1 MGKIYVVGLGPG
13 NKENMTFR
21 AYDVL
26 KNSDI
31 IIGYK
36 TYVDLI
42 EDMFPDKKIIKSYM
56 KKEVARCEETLKLA
70 LEGNIISLI
79 SSNMTF
85 RAYDVL
91 KNSDI
96 IIGYKTYVDLIEGMF
111 PDKKIIKSYMKKEV
125 ARCEET
131 LKLALEG
138 NIISLISSG
147 DAGVYGMAGL
157 MLEIAGDQVE
167 VEIVPG
173 ITSANASA
181 SLGGAPIVHDSV
193 NISLSNLLT
202 DWELIKK
209 RIDLASQGDFVITLY
224 NPKSSGR
231 PELINEARDIMLKH
245 KRKDTPVLIA
255 RNVGREGENYDIT
268 TLSEMLD
275 YEINMFSTVII
286 GNSNTKVI
294 NNKIITPRGYKV

>member
-13 NKENMTFR
+13 NKE
-21 AYDVL
+21 
-26 KNSDI
+26 
-31 IIGYK
+31 
-36 TYVDLI
+36 
-42 EDMFPDKKIIKSYM
+42 
-56 KKEVARCEETLKLA
+56 
-70 LEGNIISLI
+70 
-79 SSNMTF
+79 NMTF

-157 MLEIAGDQVE
+157 MLEIAGGQVE

-231 PELINEARDIMLKH
+231 SELINEARDIMLKY

-268 TLSEMLD
+268 ILDKMLD

-286 GNSNTKVI
+286 GNSNTKVL
-294 NNKIITPRGYKV
+294 NNKMITPRGYKV

>member
-13 NKENMTFR
+13 NKE
-21 AYDVL
+21 
-26 KNSDI
+26 
-31 IIGYK
+31 
-36 TYVDLI
+36 
-42 EDMFPDKKIIKSYM
+42 
-56 KKEVARCEETLKLA
+56 
-70 LEGNIISLI
+70 
-79 SSNMTF
+79 NMTF

-138 NIISLISSG
+138 NVISLISSG

-157 MLEIAGDQVE
+157 MLEIANGQVE

-286 GNSNTKVI
+286 GNSNTKVL

>member
-13 NKENMTFR
+13 NKE
-21 AYDVL
+21 
-26 KNSDI
+26 
-31 IIGYK
+31 
-36 TYVDLI
+36 
-42 EDMFPDKKIIKSYM
+42 
-56 KKEVARCEETLKLA
+56 
-70 LEGNIISLI
+70 
-79 SSNMTF
+79 NMTF

-138 NIISLISSG
+138 NVISLISSG

-157 MLEIAGDQVE
+157 MLEIAGGQVE

-268 TLSEMLD
+268 TLDKMLD

-286 GNSNTKVI
+286 GNSNTKVL
-294 NNKIITPRGYKV
+294 NNKMITPRGYKV

>member
-13 NKENMTFR
+13 NKE
-21 AYDVL
+21 
-26 KNSDI
+26 
-31 IIGYK
+31 
-36 TYVDLI
+36 
-42 EDMFPDKKIIKSYM
+42 
-56 KKEVARCEETLKLA
+56 
-70 LEGNIISLI
+70 
-79 SSNMTF
+79 NMTF

-157 MLEIAGDQVE
+157 MLEIANGQVE

-255 RNVGREGENYDIT
+255 RNVGREGEDYDIT
-268 TLSEMLD
+268 TLDKMLD

-286 GNSNTKVI
+286 GNSNTKVL
-294 NNKIITPRGYKV
+294 NNKMITPRGYKV

>member
-13 NKENMTFR
+13 NKE
-21 AYDVL
+21 
-26 KNSDI
+26 
-31 IIGYK
+31 
-36 TYVDLI
+36 
-42 EDMFPDKKIIKSYM
+42 
-56 KKEVARCEETLKLA
+56 
-70 LEGNIISLI
+70 
-79 SSNMTF
+79 NMTF

-286 GNSNTKVI
+286 GNSNTKVV
-294 NNKIITPRGYKV
+294 NNKMITPRGYKV

>member
-56 KKEVARCEETLKLA
+56 RKEVARCEETLKLA
-70 LEGNIISLI
+70 LEGN
-79 SSNMTF
+79 
-85 RAYDVL
+85 V
-91 KNSDI
+91 
-96 IIGYKTYVDLIEGMF
+96 
-111 PDKKIIKSYMKKEV
+111 
-125 ARCEET
+125 
-131 LKLALEG
+131 
-138 NIISLISSG
+138 ISLISSG

-157 MLEIAGDQVE
+157 MLEIANGQVE

-268 TLSEMLD
+268 TLDKMLD

-286 GNSNTKVI
+286 GNSNTKVV
-294 NNKIITPRGYKV
+294 NNKMITPRGYKV

>member
-13 NKENMTFR
+13 NKE
-21 AYDVL
+21 
-26 KNSDI
+26 
-31 IIGYK
+31 
-36 TYVDLI
+36 
-42 EDMFPDKKIIKSYM
+42 
-56 KKEVARCEETLKLA
+56 
-70 LEGNIISLI
+70 
-79 SSNMTF
+79 NMTF

-125 ARCEET
+125 ERCEET

-268 TLSEMLD
+268 TLDKMLD

-286 GNSNTKVI
+286 GNSNTKVV
-294 NNKIITPRGYKV
+294 NNKMITPRGYKV

>member
-13 NKENMTFR
+13 NKE
-21 AYDVL
+21 
-26 KNSDI
+26 
-31 IIGYK
+31 
-36 TYVDLI
+36 
-42 EDMFPDKKIIKSYM
+42 
-56 KKEVARCEETLKLA
+56 
-70 LEGNIISLI
+70 
-79 SSNMTF
+79 NMTF

-138 NIISLISSG
+138 NVISLISSG

-157 MLEIAGDQVE
+157 MLEIAGGQVE

-231 PELINEARDIMLKH
+231 PELINEARDIMLKY

-268 TLSEMLD
+268 ILDKMLD

-286 GNSNTKVI
+286 GNSNTKVL
-294 NNKIITPRGYKV
+294 NNKMITPRGYKV

>member
-13 NKENMTFR
+13 NKE
-21 AYDVL
+21 
-26 KNSDI
+26 
-31 IIGYK
+31 
-36 TYVDLI
+36 
-42 EDMFPDKKIIKSYM
+42 
-56 KKEVARCEETLKLA
+56 
-70 LEGNIISLI
+70 
-79 SSNMTF
+79 NMTF

-125 ARCEET
+125 ERCEET

-157 MLEIAGDQVE
+157 MLEIAGGQVE

-268 TLSEMLD
+268 TLDKMLD

-286 GNSNTKVI
+286 GNSNTKI
-294 NNKIITPRGYKV
+294 LNNKMITPRGYKV

>member
-13 NKENMTFR
+13 NKENMTFK
-21 AYDVL
+21 AYNTI
-26 KNSDI
+26 KESDI
-31 IIGYK
+31 IIGHK
-36 TYVDLI
+36 TYIALVEKI
-42 EDMFPDKKIIKSYM
+42 FPDKKTVKSAM
-56 KKEVARCEETLKLA
+56 KKEVERCEETLKLA
-70 LEGNIISLI
+70 EEGN
-79 SSNMTF
+79 
-85 RAYDVL
+85 V
-91 KNSDI
+91 
-96 IIGYKTYVDLIEGMF
+96 
-111 PDKKIIKSYMKKEV
+111 V
-125 ARCEET
+125 A
-131 LKLALEG
+131 
-138 NIISLISSG
+138 LISSG

-157 MLEIAGDQVE
+157 MLEIADGQVE

-268 TLSEMLD
+268 TLDKMLD

-286 GNSNTKVI
+286 GNSNTKVL
-294 NNKIITPRGYKV
+294 NNKMITPRGYKV

>member
-79 SSNMTF
+79 SS
-85 RAYDVL
+85 
-91 KNSDI
+91 
-96 IIGYKTYVDLIEGMF
+96 
-111 PDKKIIKSYMKKEV
+111 
-125 ARCEET
+125 
-131 LKLALEG
+131 
-138 NIISLISSG
+138 G

-157 MLEIAGDQVE
+157 MLEIASGQVE

-268 TLSEMLD
+268 TLDKMLD

-286 GNSNTKVI
+286 GNSKTKVI
-294 NNKIITPRGYKV
+294 NNKMITPRGYKV

>member
-21 AYDVL
+21 AYNVL

-42 EDMFPDKKIIKSYM
+42 ED
-56 KKEVARCEETLKLA
+56 
-70 LEGNIISLI
+70 
-79 SSNMTF
+79 
-85 RAYDVL
+85 
-91 KNSDI
+91 
-96 IIGYKTYVDLIEGMF
+96 MF

-268 TLSEMLD
+268 TLDKMLD

-286 GNSNTKVI
+286 GNSKTKVL
-294 NNKIITPRGYKV
+294 NNKMITPRGYKV

>member
-42 EDMFPDKKIIKSYM
+42 ED
-56 KKEVARCEETLKLA
+56 
-70 LEGNIISLI
+70 
-79 SSNMTF
+79 
-85 RAYDVL
+85 
-91 KNSDI
+91 
-96 IIGYKTYVDLIEGMF
+96 MF

-286 GNSNTKVI
+286 GNSNTKVV
-294 NNKIITPRGYKV
+294 NNKMITPRGYKV

>member
-36 TYVDLI
+36 TYIDLI
-42 EDMFPDKKIIKSYM
+42 EDMFKDKKTIKSYM

-70 LEGNIISLI
+70 LEGNIVSL
-79 SSNMTF
+79 
-85 RAYDVL
+85 V
-91 KNSDI
+91 
-96 IIGYKTYVDLIEGMF
+96 
-111 PDKKIIKSYMKKEV
+111 
-125 ARCEET
+125 
-131 LKLALEG
+131 
-138 NIISLISSG
+138 SSG

-157 MLEIAGDQVE
+157 MLEIANGQVE
-167 VEIVPG
+167 VEIIPG

-268 TLSEMLD
+268 TLDKMLD

-286 GNSNTKVI
+286 GNSKTKVL

>member
-36 TYVDLI
+36 TYI
-42 EDMFPDKKIIKSYM
+42 
-56 KKEVARCEETLKLA
+56 
-70 LEGNIISLI
+70 
-79 SSNMTF
+79 
-85 RAYDVL
+85 
-91 KNSDI
+91 
-96 IIGYKTYVDLIEGMF
+96 DLIEGMF

-138 NIISLISSG
+138 NITSLISSG

-157 MLEIAGDQVE
+157 MLEIANGQVE

-268 TLSEMLD
+268 TLDKMLD

-286 GNSNTKVI
+286 GNSNTKVV
-294 NNKIITPRGYKV
+294 NNKMITPRGYKV

>member
-13 NKENMTFR
+13 NKE
-21 AYDVL
+21 
-26 KNSDI
+26 
-31 IIGYK
+31 
-36 TYVDLI
+36 
-42 EDMFPDKKIIKSYM
+42 
-56 KKEVARCEETLKLA
+56 
-70 LEGNIISLI
+70 
-79 SSNMTF
+79 NMTF

-157 MLEIAGDQVE
+157 MLEIADGQVE

-268 TLSEMLD
+268 TLDKMLD

-286 GNSNTKVI
+286 GNSNTKVV
-294 NNKIITPRGYKV
+294 NNKMITPRGYKV

>member
-42 EDMFPDKKIIKSYM
+42 ED
-56 KKEVARCEETLKLA
+56 
-70 LEGNIISLI
+70 
-79 SSNMTF
+79 
-85 RAYDVL
+85 
-91 KNSDI
+91 
-96 IIGYKTYVDLIEGMF
+96 MF

-231 PELINEARDIMLKH
+231 SELINEARDIMLKH

-286 GNSNTKVI
+286 GNSNTKVV
-294 NNKIITPRGYKV
+294 NNKMITPRGYKV

>member
-79 SSNMTF
+79 SS
-85 RAYDVL
+85 
-91 KNSDI
+91 
-96 IIGYKTYVDLIEGMF
+96 
-111 PDKKIIKSYMKKEV
+111 
-125 ARCEET
+125 
-131 LKLALEG
+131 
-138 NIISLISSG
+138 G

-157 MLEIAGDQVE
+157 MLEIADGQVE

-286 GNSNTKVI
+286 GNSNTKVV
-294 NNKIITPRGYKV
+294 NNKMITPRGYKV

>member
-42 EDMFPDKKIIKSYM
+42 ED
-56 KKEVARCEETLKLA
+56 
-70 LEGNIISLI
+70 
-79 SSNMTF
+79 
-85 RAYDVL
+85 
-91 KNSDI
+91 
-96 IIGYKTYVDLIEGMF
+96 MF

-268 TLSEMLD
+268 TLDKMLD

-286 GNSNTKVI
+286 GNSNTKVL
-294 NNKIITPRGYKV
+294 NNKMITPRGYKV

>member
-13 NKENMTFR
+13 NKE
-21 AYDVL
+21 
-26 KNSDI
+26 
-31 IIGYK
+31 
-36 TYVDLI
+36 
-42 EDMFPDKKIIKSYM
+42 
-56 KKEVARCEETLKLA
+56 
-70 LEGNIISLI
+70 
-79 SSNMTF
+79 NMTF

-231 PELINEARDIMLKH
+231 PELINEARDIMLKY

-268 TLSEMLD
+268 TLDKMLD

-286 GNSNTKVI
+286 GNSKTKVL
-294 NNKIITPRGYKV
+294 NNKMITPRGYKV

>member
-70 LEGNIISLI
+70 LEGNI
-79 SSNMTF
+79 T
-85 RAYDVL
+85 
-91 KNSDI
+91 
-96 IIGYKTYVDLIEGMF
+96 
-111 PDKKIIKSYMKKEV
+111 
-125 ARCEET
+125 
-131 LKLALEG
+131 
-138 NIISLISSG
+138 SLISSG

-157 MLEIAGDQVE
+157 MLEIAGGQVE

-268 TLSEMLD
+268 TLDKMLD

-286 GNSNTKVI
+286 GNSNTKVL
-294 NNKIITPRGYKV
+294 NNKMITPRGYKV

>member
-13 NKENMTFR
+13 NKE
-21 AYDVL
+21 
-26 KNSDI
+26 
-31 IIGYK
+31 
-36 TYVDLI
+36 
-42 EDMFPDKKIIKSYM
+42 
-56 KKEVARCEETLKLA
+56 
-70 LEGNIISLI
+70 
-79 SSNMTF
+79 NMTF

-138 NIISLISSG
+138 NVISLISSG

-157 MLEIAGDQVE
+157 MLEIAGGQVE

-268 TLSEMLD
+268 TLDKMLD

-286 GNSNTKVI
+286 GNSKTKVL
-294 NNKIITPRGYKV
+294 NNKMITPRGYKV

>member
-36 TYVDLI
+36 TYI
-42 EDMFPDKKIIKSYM
+42 
-56 KKEVARCEETLKLA
+56 
-70 LEGNIISLI
+70 
-79 SSNMTF
+79 
-85 RAYDVL
+85 
-91 KNSDI
+91 
-96 IIGYKTYVDLIEGMF
+96 DLIEGMF

-157 MLEIAGDQVE
+157 MLEIADGQVE

-286 GNSNTKVI
+286 GNSNTKVL
-294 NNKIITPRGYKV
+294 NNKMITPRGYKV

>member
-42 EDMFPDKKIIKSYM
+42 ED
-56 KKEVARCEETLKLA
+56 
-70 LEGNIISLI
+70 
-79 SSNMTF
+79 
-85 RAYDVL
+85 
-91 KNSDI
+91 
-96 IIGYKTYVDLIEGMF
+96 MF

-231 PELINEARDIMLKH
+231 PELINEARDIMLKY

-268 TLSEMLD
+268 TLDKMLD

-286 GNSNTKVI
+286 GNSKTKVL
-294 NNKIITPRGYKV
+294 NNKMITPRGYKV

>member
-13 NKENMTFR
+13 NKE
-21 AYDVL
+21 
-26 KNSDI
+26 
-31 IIGYK
+31 
-36 TYVDLI
+36 
-42 EDMFPDKKIIKSYM
+42 
-56 KKEVARCEETLKLA
+56 
-70 LEGNIISLI
+70 
-79 SSNMTF
+79 NMTF

-157 MLEIAGDQVE
+157 MLEIANGQVE

-231 PELINEARDIMLKH
+231 SELINEARDIMLKH

-286 GNSNTKVI
+286 GNSNTKVV
-294 NNKIITPRGYKV
+294 NNKMITPRGYKV

>member
-13 NKENMTFR
+13 NKE
-21 AYDVL
+21 
-26 KNSDI
+26 
-31 IIGYK
+31 
-36 TYVDLI
+36 
-42 EDMFPDKKIIKSYM
+42 
-56 KKEVARCEETLKLA
+56 
-70 LEGNIISLI
+70 
-79 SSNMTF
+79 NMTF

-231 PELINEARDIMLKH
+231 SELINEARDIMLKH

-268 TLSEMLD
+268 TLDKMLD

-286 GNSNTKVI
+286 GNSKTKVL
-294 NNKIITPRGYKV
+294 NNKMITPRGYKV

>member
-36 TYVDLI
+36 TYI
-42 EDMFPDKKIIKSYM
+42 
-56 KKEVARCEETLKLA
+56 
-70 LEGNIISLI
+70 
-79 SSNMTF
+79 
-85 RAYDVL
+85 
-91 KNSDI
+91 
-96 IIGYKTYVDLIEGMF
+96 DLIEGMF

-138 NIISLISSG
+138 NVISLISSG

-202 DWELIKK
+202 DWEFIKK

-286 GNSNTKVI
+286 GNSNTKVV
-294 NNKIITPRGYKV
+294 NNKMITPRGYKV

>member
-13 NKENMTFR
+13 NKE
-21 AYDVL
+21 
-26 KNSDI
+26 
-31 IIGYK
+31 
-36 TYVDLI
+36 
-42 EDMFPDKKIIKSYM
+42 
-56 KKEVARCEETLKLA
+56 
-70 LEGNIISLI
+70 
-79 SSNMTF
+79 NMTF

-125 ARCEET
+125 ERCEET

-157 MLEIAGDQVE
+157 MLEIAGGQVE

-268 TLSEMLD
+268 TLDKILD

-286 GNSNTKVI
+286 GNSNTKVL
-294 NNKIITPRGYKV
+294 NNKMITPRGYKV

>member
-13 NKENMTFR
+13 NKE
-21 AYDVL
+21 
-26 KNSDI
+26 
-31 IIGYK
+31 
-36 TYVDLI
+36 
-42 EDMFPDKKIIKSYM
+42 
-56 KKEVARCEETLKLA
+56 
-70 LEGNIISLI
+70 
-79 SSNMTF
+79 NMTF

-125 ARCEET
+125 ERCEET

-157 MLEIAGDQVE
+157 MLEIANGQVE

-286 GNSNTKVI
+286 GNSNTKVV
-294 NNKIITPRGYKV
+294 NNKMITPRGYKV

>member
-13 NKENMTFR
+13 NKE
-21 AYDVL
+21 
-26 KNSDI
+26 
-31 IIGYK
+31 
-36 TYVDLI
+36 
-42 EDMFPDKKIIKSYM
+42 
-56 KKEVARCEETLKLA
+56 
-70 LEGNIISLI
+70 
-79 SSNMTF
+79 NMTF

-138 NIISLISSG
+138 NVISLISSG

-157 MLEIAGDQVE
+157 MLEISGGQVE

-268 TLSEMLD
+268 TLDKMLD

-286 GNSNTKVI
+286 GNSNTKVL
-294 NNKIITPRGYKV
+294 NNKMITPRGYKV

>member
-56 KKEVARCEETLKLA
+56 R
-70 LEGNIISLI
+70 
-79 SSNMTF
+79 
-85 RAYDVL
+85 
-91 KNSDI
+91 
-96 IIGYKTYVDLIEGMF
+96 
-111 PDKKIIKSYMKKEV
+111 KEV

-157 MLEIAGDQVE
+157 MLEIAGGQVE
-167 VEIVPG
+167 VEIIPG

-268 TLSEMLD
+268 TLDKMLD

-286 GNSNTKVI
+286 GNSNTKVL
-294 NNKIITPRGYKV
+294 NNKMITPRGYKV

>member
-56 KKEVARCEETLKLA
+56 RKEVARCEETLKLA
-70 LEGNIISLI
+70 LEGN
-79 SSNMTF
+79 
-85 RAYDVL
+85 V
-91 KNSDI
+91 
-96 IIGYKTYVDLIEGMF
+96 
-111 PDKKIIKSYMKKEV
+111 
-125 ARCEET
+125 
-131 LKLALEG
+131 
-138 NIISLISSG
+138 ISLISSG